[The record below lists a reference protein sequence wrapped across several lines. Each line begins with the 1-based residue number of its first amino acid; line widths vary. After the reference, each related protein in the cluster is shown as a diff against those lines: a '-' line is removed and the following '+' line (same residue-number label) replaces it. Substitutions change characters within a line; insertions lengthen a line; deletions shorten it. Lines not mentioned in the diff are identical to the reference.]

1 MKVTASSLIRW
12 SGLAALVAGL
22 IFAAIQP
29 IHPPDVVASVTTGEW
44 AVITRLKTAMCFL
57 VLLGIAGIYARQVE
71 AAGWLGLAGA
81 LLFGLSW
88 WLQTGFVF
96 AETFILPPLATD
108 APEFVD
114 GVLGISHGR
123 ASAVDLGAL
132 PALYAL
138 VGLLYLLGGLLLG
151 VATFRAGILPRRAA
165 GLLAVT
171 ATLTPAAA
179 LLPHHIQRLAAVPM
193 GVALAWLGYA
203 LWSERRAPASE
214 TSPGRTAPAGE
225 ERRGKGG
232 GISAAPGARRTG
244 RGDRGRVGARTRR
257 A

>member
-1 MKVTASSLIRW
+1 MKPTAATLIRW
-12 SGLAALVAGL
+12 AGLAAVVAGI
-22 IFAAIQP
+22 IFAGIQP
-29 IHPPDVVASVTTGEW
+29 IHPPDVVASVTTDAWGI
-44 AVITRLKTAMCFL
+44 ITRLKTAMCFL
-57 VLLGIAGIYARQVE
+57 FLLGIAGIYARQVG

-96 AETFILPPLATD
+96 AETFILPPLAAD
-108 APEFVD
+108 VPEFVD
-114 GVLGISHGR
+114 GVLGMSHGR

-138 VGLLYLLGGLLLG
+138 VGILYLLGGLLLG
-151 VATFRAGILPRRAA
+151 IATLRAGILPRGAA

-203 LWSERRAPASE
+203 LWAERRAPAAE
-214 TSPGRTAPAGE
+214 GSPGRTAPAGS
-225 ERRGKGG
+225 RAAVAADGG
-232 GISAAPGARRTG
+232 PR
-244 RGDRGRVGARTRR
+244 
-257 A
+257 